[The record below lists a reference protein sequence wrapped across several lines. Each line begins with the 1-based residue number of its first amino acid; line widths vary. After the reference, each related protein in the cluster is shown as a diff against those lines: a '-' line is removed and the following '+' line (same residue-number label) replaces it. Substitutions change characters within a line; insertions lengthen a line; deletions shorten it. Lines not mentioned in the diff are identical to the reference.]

1 MNPTVLIT
9 GAGGG
14 GSNNLIRDLR
24 AVNRNV
30 VVIGS
35 QMDKYLA
42 AKSLAVRT
50 YILPVA
56 TETESY
62 IQKMNAL
69 IARERIDLV
78 IPNSDREVRVLSEN
92 RQRIHARTFLPSK
105 QAVRTC
111 QDKWDL
117 YQMLSKEGVPMAETC
132 EVGKLADIADIFEN
146 RLRGQEMLWCRPR
159 TGSGSKGATKVQSAE
174 QARFWVKYWHEVR
187 GYPVDQFLLSEYLPG
202 RDVAVQSTWKDG
214 ELKIM
219 KILER
224 LSYYGGEAR
233 PSGTSST
240 PQVARTL
247 YDKEVL
253 KTCRDVARIV
263 QDKPNGNFNFDLK
276 QDRTGRFCL
285 TEVNIGRFCQITS
298 GFDLTGRY
306 NMIDTYIRLA
316 LDQDVRIDD
325 PIDIEEGMYL
335 VRFLDTEPLVISQK
349 QLDESAQTI

>member
-1 MNPTVLIT
+1 MQTTVLMT

-14 GSNNLIRDLR
+14 GTNNLIRDLR
-24 AVNRNV
+24 TVDRDV

-35 QMDKYLA
+35 QMEKYLA
-42 AKSLAVRT
+42 AKSLADRT

-56 TETESY
+56 TDTEAY
-62 IQKMNAL
+62 IEKMNAV
-69 IARERIDLV
+69 IAKERIDLV
-78 IPNSDREVRVLSEN
+78 IPNSDREVATLSEN
-92 RQRIHARTFLPSK
+92 RQRINARTFLPSK
-105 QAVRTC
+105 AAVRLC
-111 QDKWDL
+111 QDKWPF
-117 YQMLSKEGVPMAETC
+117 YEALSARGIPMAKTC
-132 EVGKLADIADIFEN
+132 HVRDLGDIRGIFEN
-146 RLRGQEMLWCRPR
+146 ELSGAEMLWCRPR

-224 LSYYGGEAR
+224 LSYYGGDAR
-233 PSGTSST
+233 PSGMSST

-285 TEVNIGRFCQITS
+285 TEVNIGRFFLITS

-316 LDQDVRIDD
+316 LGRDVRIDD

-335 VRFLDTEPLVISQK
+335 VRDLDTEPLVISQK